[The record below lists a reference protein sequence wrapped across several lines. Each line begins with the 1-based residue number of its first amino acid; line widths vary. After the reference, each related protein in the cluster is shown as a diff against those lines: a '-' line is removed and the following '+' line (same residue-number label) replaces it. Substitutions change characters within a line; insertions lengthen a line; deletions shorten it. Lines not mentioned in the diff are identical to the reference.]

1 MNGAIDGIIQ
11 DLDEVFCFNQESTYQ
26 DRAHEYL
33 RRRRLDRTFGDTAV
47 QRVVRDLVERTM
59 DACSGSKDMKDRMI
73 EEAARLLE
81 LAREMKE

>member
-47 QRVVRDLVERTM
+47 QRVEYLVERTM